1 MTEETKHS
9 HESAEE
15 THVDESGEKQFEFVE
30 EPTFEITEKEDC
42 AYEVKVSIATANEA
56 KLSEEV
62 FEDLRHEAEVPGFR
76 RGRAPRKL
84 IERKFSKAVHN
95 DVEGRLVQAAFT
107 KLLKDK
113 EFKPMGVPDIDGLED
128 RAEGAPLTFTLKF
141 EVEPKVELGKYRGIE
156 IERPIYPV
164 TDALIDRSIS
174 GMQSRFAIY
183 ETVEDAEAQDT
194 DQLVISFVGKVD
206 GEEFAGGK
214 AENYPYI
221 LGSKRF
227 FPEFEAALLGAKAG
241 ATVTCQITFPDDYN
255 AEHLAGKTADFSIT
269 ISEIKRHKLPEWND
283 DLAKQVGYEDA
294 TQGRAKIAEQLR
306 ERLDEESK
314 EIAQDRALKT
324 IVESS
329 KFDLPQ
335 TLIKSMANELF
346 EERVDE
352 FRTMHM
358 PAAQIMERE
367 HELREESQERAL
379 STIKIWTAMS
389 EIAEAEGIEV
399 TDEDFEKEA
408 LSMSARTGVAVDS
421 VAKFLGDET
430 RRGSY
435 ARRILH
441 AKVLEVILSHA
452 QITDKES
459 SPEEESEEK

>member
-1 MTEETKHS
+1 MTEDAKHA
-9 HESAEE
+9 HESEE
-15 THVDESGEKQFEFVE
+15 THVDESAENQFEFVE
-30 EPTFEITEKEDC
+30 EPTFEITAKEDC

-56 KLSEEV
+56 KLSEDV
-62 FEDLRHEAEVPGFR
+62 FEELRHEAEVPGFR

-107 KLLKDK
+107 KLLKDN
-113 EFKPMGVPDIDGLED
+113 ELKPIGVPDIDGLED

-156 IERPIYPV
+156 VERPIYPV

-174 GMQSRFAIY
+174 GMQSRFALY
-183 ETVEDAEAQDT
+183 EVVEDAEAQDT
-194 DQLVISFVGKVD
+194 DQLVITFVGTID

-214 AENYPYI
+214 AENYPYV

-227 FPEFEAALLGAKAG
+227 FPEFEAALQGAKPG

-255 AEHLAGKTADFSIT
+255 ADHLRGKTADFSIT
-269 ISEIKRHKLPEWND
+269 VSEIKRRKLPEWND
-283 DLAKQVGYEDA
+283 ELAKQVGYEDA
-294 TQGRAKIAEQLR
+294 AQGRTKIAEQLR

-324 IVESS
+324 IIDSS
-329 KFDLPQ
+329 KFEIPQ
-335 TLIKSMANELF
+335 TLIKSMTNEIF

-352 FRTMHM
+352 LRTMRM
-358 PAAQIMERE
+358 SAAQILEQE
-367 HELREESQERAL
+367 PALRVEAMDRAV
-379 STIKIWTAMS
+379 STIKTWTAMS
-389 EIAEAEGIEV
+389 EIADAEGIEV

-408 LSMSARTGVAVDS
+408 VSMSARTGVAVDS

-430 RRGSY
+430 RRGTY

-441 AKVLEVILSHA
+441 AKVMDVILSHA
-452 QITDKES
+452 QITDKET
-459 SPEEESEEK
+459 SPEESSEEK